1 MDFEEIFNYSSY
13 LISIHQLPP
22 ALAGGIKLCLFL
34 MALAK
39 IALFLAKANAYL
51 LPNSSS

>member
-1 MDFEEIFNYSSY
+1 
-13 LISIHQLPP
+13 
-22 ALAGGIKLCLFL
+22 

>member
-1 MDFEEIFNYSSY
+1 MDFEEIFNYSSC

-22 ALAGGIKLCLFL
+22 ASAGGIKLCLFL

-39 IALFLAKANAYL
+39 ITYFGLKPIL
-51 LPNSSS
+51 